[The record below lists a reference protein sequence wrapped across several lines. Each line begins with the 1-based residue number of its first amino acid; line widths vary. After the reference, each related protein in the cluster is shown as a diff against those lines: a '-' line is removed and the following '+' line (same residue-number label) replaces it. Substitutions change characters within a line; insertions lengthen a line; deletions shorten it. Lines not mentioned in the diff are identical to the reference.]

1 MEVVRI
7 RLCFLTAGAYAA
19 RHMARHMGHPPEWAP
34 DGTHKSGCPICYQP
48 KSGCP
53 ICYQPKVG
61 VGGVCLTG
69 SRRPRRPVAQTS
81 STQARIRWCAMA
93 MGPGTFSVECSP
105 ASARRASS
113 RGNQRTSAI
122 STGSMRMSVVS
133 ASP

>member
-7 RLCFLTAGAYAA
+7 RLCLHTAATYPDLLHGGAPDG
-19 RHMARHMGHPPEWAP
+19 RAP
-34 DGTHKSGCPICYQP
+34 DGTHKSGCPICYH
-48 KSGCP
+48 
-53 ICYQPKVG
+53 ICYPQEWVSHLLSI
-61 VGGVCLTG
+61 CYLTG
-69 SRRPRRPVAQTS
+69 TRRPRRPVAQTS

-93 MGPGTFSVECSP
+93 MGPGTFSVGCSP

>member
-1 MEVVRI
+1 
-7 RLCFLTAGAYAA
+7 
-19 RHMARHMGHPPEWAP
+19 MGHPPEWAP
-34 DGTHKSGCPICYQP
+34 DGTHKSGCPICYLH
-48 KSGCP
+48 
-53 ICYQPKVG
+53 ICYQQEWVSHLLPTQSGEIAKG
-61 VGGVCLTG
+61 QGGGVCLTG
-69 SRRPRRPVAQTS
+69 TRRPRRPVAQTS

-93 MGPGTFSVECSP
+93 MGPGTFSVGCSP